1 MTNNSETNSNKSF
14 LNSLSLAASM
24 SFVYV
29 IIFIALMLVSN
40 KIIQMDTVALP
51 AIFIFLIISSIEF
64 IFSKSKRNI
73 PQIFNIIAYI
83 IVIIIAIIMTFL
95 VG

>member
-1 MTNNSETNSNKSF
+1 MSNNSETNSNKYF

-40 KIIQMDTVALP
+40 KMIQMDTVALP
-51 AIFIFLIISSIEF
+51 AIFIFLIINSIEF

-73 PQIFNIIAYI
+73 PQIFNIISYI
-83 IVIIIAIIMTFL
+83 TVIIIAVVMTIIL
-95 VG
+95 